1 MQPDLWKAQKLGG
14 THHPDAVTGGP
25 LAWLLHSPCRPV
37 DLHCKFK
44 MARLQ
49 VPRLHSLQLDEA
61 SQEMSHS
68 VFQSFPSSFRT
79 ISIQMLVSE
88 LWLVQLRFQLLVQ
101 SESHYTKWLQDQD
114 PPLSGK
120 QTVKESLLSEFLEF
134 VHQTNVLKFVPQQA
148 VTPQEIPVPPCASE

>member
-1 MQPDLWKAQKLGG
+1 
-14 THHPDAVTGGP
+14 
-25 LAWLLHSPCRPV
+25 
-37 DLHCKFK
+37 
-44 MARLQ
+44 
-49 VPRLHSLQLDEA
+49 
-61 SQEMSHS
+61 
-68 VFQSFPSSFRT
+68 
-79 ISIQMLVSE
+79 MLVSE

-148 VTPQEIPVPPCASE
+148 VTPQEIPVPICVSE